1 MRVEETAILNVGDG
15 LFCLK
20 KCACPCVEP
29 CARHIDNRDSALGLR
44 PLALAGLVG
53 VIIRCQD
60 KGFEHL
66 ALSGSSS

>member
-44 PLALAGLVG
+44 PMALAGPQSPPPAPPPD
-53 VIIRCQD
+53 RQ
-60 KGFEHL
+60 
-66 ALSGSSS
+66 A